1 MPTMQLPQW
10 RNQSLGPPAQY
21 ERNSLHLLDL
31 SVMKKILILGA
42 GQEQCLAIFEAKA
55 LGYFVIACDE
65 DPHAVGFASADI
77 SHVIDIQNEN
87 EVTRVAKDH
96 SVDGVFAHAVEIPHI
111 IANVATS
118 LDLPCLLPEV
128 AVRAT
133 NKKLRIAHLK
143 DSGIPCANFCSV
155 ETKGQ
160 LEGAA
165 KELGFPLIIK
175 PVDNAGSRGVSLV
188 FNKSELEKA
197 YAEAIRYSRAGGVL
211 LEERLSGPEIS
222 TESVVYKDEIYTFAF
237 ADRNYAR
244 PELFSPYFVEDGI
257 NFPTVLSV
265 GVQKAV
271 YDLVERTIRVLGIN
285 FGAAK
290 GDIIID
296 KGVPKIIEM
305 AARTS
310 GGWFGAGS
318 IPAATGVN
326 MLKPLLQM
334 AVGDE
339 PDLDLLKPMRHLG
352 CAQRYI
358 IPTESGVVRSIT
370 GVEEAQS
377 MPGVVMST
385 MFLPKIGSAI
395 RRATNHAERYGQIIC
410 TGSTREKAMQRC
422 DDAIRAI
429 RIELDDR

>member
-1 MPTMQLPQW
+1 
-10 RNQSLGPPAQY
+10 
-21 ERNSLHLLDL
+21 
-31 SVMKKILILGA
+31 MKRILILGA
-42 GQEQCLAIFEAKA
+42 GLEQSLAIREARK

-65 DPHAVGFASADI
+65 NPHAVGFANADI
-77 SHVIDIQNEN
+77 SHVIDIQNEQ
-87 EVTRVAKDH
+87 EVTRVAREC
-96 SVDGVFAHAVEIPHI
+96 SIEGVFAHAVEIPHI
-111 IANVATS
+111 VANVATE
-118 LDLPCLLPEV
+118 LGLPCVPPDA

-143 DSGIPCANFCSV
+143 NSGIPCANFRPV
-155 ETKGQ
+155 EAEEQ
-160 LEGAA
+160 LESAA
-165 KELGFPLIIK
+165 EELGFPLIIK

-188 FNKSELEKA
+188 FNKAELAGA
-197 YAEAIRYSRAGGVL
+197 YAEATRYSRTGDVL

-222 TESVVYKDEIYTFAF
+222 TESVIYKDKIYTFAF
-237 ADRNYAR
+237 ADRNYAK
-244 PELFSPYFVEDGI
+244 PEFFSPYFIEDGI
-257 NFPTVLSV
+257 NFPSILPADI
-265 GVQKAV
+265 QKAV
-271 YDLVERTIRVLGIN
+271 YDLVEKTIRVLGIN

-296 KGVPKIIEM
+296 RGVPKVIEM

-339 PDLDLLKPMRHLG
+339 PDLDSLKPTRNLG

-358 IPTESGVVRSIT
+358 IPTGSGVVRSIT
-370 GVEEAQS
+370 GVEEAQA

-385 MFLPKIGSAI
+385 MFLPKIGSTL

-410 TGSTREKAMQRC
+410 TGSTREEAMRRC
-422 DDAIRAI
+422 EDAISKI
-429 RIELDDR
+429 RIELNER